1 MSYVRT
7 KLPNKAEL
15 QIKWSDFITIFHKI
29 HSFRVVFG
37 QVRSRYDAIY
47 ALDVRISRNN
57 EPDLTEP
64 PCLRYLRN
72 HCELVKFHFNVLEC
86 TMFLLETCR
95 G

>member
-29 HSFRVVFG
+29 HSFRMVFG

-47 ALDVRISRNN
+47 ALDGRPISSN
-57 EPDLTEP
+57 
-64 PCLRYLRN
+64 RYVFDICVIIDSCFDSMKASC
-72 HCELVKFHFNVLEC
+72 H
-86 TMFLLETCR
+86 
-95 G
+95 